1 MFLKARELSA
11 SLRGP
16 GNLQAGS
23 AEGGFGQRRKDW
35 VGSLLKY
42 SIKMGTLF
50 LMVVQLPV
58 VALAGRAVSAKL
70 QLQS

>member
-11 SLRGP
+11 ALREP
-16 GNLQAGS
+16 GSLQAGS
-23 AEGGFGQRRKDW
+23 AEGGVGQRRKDR
-35 VGSLLKY
+35 VGFLLRRSVKVR
-42 SIKMGTLF
+42 TQF

>member
-1 MFLKARELSA
+1 MFLKARVLSA
-11 SLRGP
+11 ARRGP
-16 GNLQAGS
+16 GNVQAGR

-35 VGSLLKY
+35 VGSLLEDV
-42 SIKMGTLF
+42 SLF

-58 VALAGRAVSAKL
+58 VALAGRPVPAKL